1 MNFDTKSILIVL
13 ISLILGAGIG
23 FSVSQSIAVPQI
35 EVQSDNNLDLKNI
48 ENLLSQIA
56 NNADGNQLIDTTSIE
71 TELKNIVSLLEESQN
86 INSDSSTNNGNIELN
101 IDLSTIETE
110 LKKLN
115 GKLDTLNL
123 NQERIA
129 YYTCLDALTDG
140 AADSGLRTPERRIQ
154 IYNMTCLTDGS
165 SK

>member
-1 MNFDTKSILIVL
+1 MNFDTKSILIIL
-13 ISLILGAGIG
+13 IALLLGGGVG
-23 FSVSQSIAVPQI
+23 FSVSQSMAVPEI
-35 EVQSDNNLDLKNI
+35 ELQSETNLDLENI

-56 NNADGNQLIDTTSIE
+56 NSDGGNQMIDSTSIE
-71 TELKNIVSLLEESQN
+71 TELKNIVSQLEESQN

-101 IDLSTIETE
+101 IDLSTIEAE

-123 NQERIA
+123 NQKRIA

-140 AADSGLRTPERRIQ
+140 AAAEVRGVDRRIQ
-154 IYNMTCLTDGS
+154 VYNMTCNSDGS